1 MINKIIAETGVKID
15 IEDDGRV
22 AIATSD
28 DAAAAQAKR
37 MIMDIVREIKVG
49 DVYLGKVTRLMQ
61 FGAFVELLPGKE
73 GMVHIS
79 KLSNKRVEKIE
90 DFCKVGDEMLVRVNE
105 IDEKKRVNL
114 IHRGVRWK
122 TSLRSKVKRTND
134 FKKAAAWPPFSHFS
148 ELYANENERISM
160 RRGYREIC
168 ENRGLGSRSY
178 EKNDSSNFDGIDA
191 A

>member
-1 MINKIIAETGVKID
+1 MNRDIIIALDVPGRQETLNFLDRFPAGEKPFVKIGM
-15 IEDDGRV
+15 ELFYAEGP
-22 AIATSD
+22 
-28 DAAAAQAKR
+28 
-37 MIMDIVREIKVG
+37 DIVREIKVG

-114 IHRGVRWK
+114 IHRGV
-122 TSLRSKVKRTND
+122 TMEDLVAFQSKED
-134 FKKAAAWPPFSHFS
+134 
-148 ELYANENERISM
+148 
-160 RRGYREIC
+160 
-168 ENRGLGSRSY
+168 
-178 EKNDSSNFDGIDA
+178 
-191 A
+191 